1 LMSQMM
7 IPRSTYQIWQNSCS
21 HFSSANLFGLTS
33 YPRSAFIRTDGTIA
47 HTCTGHLPNTDRIMY
62 GWADKVS
69 TIRVSGK
76 PVQLS
81 DFFSHIRKRVFVRRV
96 THHAALLELR
106 LL

>member
-1 LMSQMM
+1 MR
-7 IPRSTYQIWQNSCS
+7 IPRSAYQIPAATAPQQTYRFDKLSEINV
-21 HFSSANLFGLTS
+21 HTDIAEGTS
-33 YPRSAFIRTDGTIA
+33 V
-47 HTCTGHLPNTDRIMY
+47 HTCTGHLPNTARIKY

-81 DFFSHIRKRVFVRRV
+81 DFFSHIRKRVLVRRV
-96 THHAALLELR
+96 THHAALLELW

>member
-1 LMSQMM
+1 
-7 IPRSTYQIWQNSCS
+7 
-21 HFSSANLFGLTS
+21 
-33 YPRSAFIRTDGTIA
+33 
-47 HTCTGHLPNTDRIMY
+47 MY